1 MRAGSSCRECSARTR
16 PRRCCTSAADLRHG
30 PPGRLSR
37 EGRKTARTA
46 FAAHTYNETFRR
58 LARHPRLIGPIEQVL
73 RDKLYIHQFKLNA
86 KAAFDG
92 DQWQWHQDFGV
103 WHRDDGMP
111 EARAMNIAVFLD
123 PVTEINGPLMFI
135 PQSHKKGVLEAG
147 HDTSTTSYPLWTLD
161 HAAVRKLAD
170 QFGLVAPKGPEGS
183 S

>member
-1 MRAGSSCRECSARTR
+1 MLSQAQRRQYDHEGCLFLPAVFGADEAAMMVREARQIYAMDR
-16 PRRCCTSAADLRHG
+16 QEVF
-30 PPGRLSR
+30 R
-37 EGRKTARTA
+37 EKDGKTARTA
-46 FAAHTYNETFRR
+46 FAAHTYNEVFRR

-73 RDKLYIHQFKLNA
+73 GDRLYVHQFKLNA

-123 PVTEINGPLMFI
+123 PVTEFNGPLMFI
-135 PQSHKKGVLEAG
+135 PRSHKKGVLEAG

-161 HAAVRKLAD
+161 HAAVRK
-170 QFGLVAPKGPEGS
+170 
-183 S
+183 

>member
-1 MRAGSSCRECSARTR
+1 MHEAQQIYAMDRQEVFREK
-16 PRRCCTSAADLRHG
+16 DG
-30 PPGRLSR
+30 
-37 EGRKTARTA
+37 KTARTA

-123 PVTEINGPLMFI
+123 P
-135 PQSHKKGVLEAG
+135 
-147 HDTSTTSYPLWTLD
+147 
-161 HAAVRKLAD
+161 
-170 QFGLVAPKGPEGS
+170 
-183 S
+183 